1 MPSFFCRVADGVA
14 KVQYHAKS
22 GVVLVDG
29 DNIALDLHALV
40 DDILNVGLVVRLRNH
55 RQDFLV
61 GNVAVLNDL
70 GHAVRKGAVRQ
81 GKRARSGR

>member
-1 MPSFFCRVADGVA
+1 MADGVTEIED
-14 KVQYHAKS
+14 HAKS

-29 DNIALDLHALV
+29 NYIAFDLNALV
-40 DDILNVGLVVRLRNH
+40 NDILNVGLVVRLRNH
-55 RQDFLV
+55 RQDFPV

-81 GKRARSGR
+81 EASTFRSMSTSRG